1 MMELLIQKFY
11 KPFEIIVNEGD
22 GGLGWFILKSGKVG
36 VFKGSIKI
44 AEYGEPGSIFGEL
57 SGILQRPRTAT
68 LQALTLSEV
77 VSIDCTLTE
86 LIQQQPTIARK
97 ILVNL
102 AERLVKTTDDL
113 WTALGSAE
121 DKNNDLISTW

>member
-1 MMELLIQKFY
+1 MEHLIQKTY

-22 GGLGWFILKSGKVG
+22 AGLGWFILKSGKVG
-36 VFKGSIKI
+36 VFKGSLKI
-44 AEYGEPGSIFGEL
+44 AEYSEPGSIFGEL

-77 VSIDCTLTE
+77 VSIECTLNE
-86 LIQQQPTIARK
+86 LIQQQPAIARK

-113 WTALGSAE
+113 WSALSNAE
-121 DKNNDLISTW
+121 DKNNDLSSTW